1 MEYKYRILY
10 YLNQLDPADKAL
22 SLDKLPEW
30 LGVSKETFKKWTYLP
45 KDDYYEIP
53 LLHALR
59 LAQWLQID
67 LLQLYTNIPID
78 LTKKHQLCSPLPI
91 NQKQA

>member
-22 SLDKLPEW
+22 SLETLPQW
-30 LGVSKETFKKWTYLP
+30 LGVSKETFKKWMYLP
-45 KDDYYEIP
+45 KDDYYELP
-53 LLHALR
+53 LRHALR
-59 LAQWLQID
+59 LSQWLQID
-67 LLQLYTNIPID
+67 LLQLYTNVPID
-78 LTKKHQLCSPLPI
+78 LTKKHELCSQLPT